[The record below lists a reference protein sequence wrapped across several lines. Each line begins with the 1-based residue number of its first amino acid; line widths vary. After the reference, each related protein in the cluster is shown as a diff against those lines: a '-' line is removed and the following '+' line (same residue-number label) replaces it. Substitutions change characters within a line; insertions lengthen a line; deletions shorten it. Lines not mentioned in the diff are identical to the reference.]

1 MIAAP
6 EELTGE
12 RLARMTAAEFDALPF
27 GAIRLDADGRVVGFN
42 VAEARLARRR
52 PEATLGR
59 LFFEDI
65 APCTNTE
72 AFRGRLDSLARA
84 GEGTETFDYV
94 FEFPWGIR
102 QVRIRLMVLPDHSR
116 WVFVSTLRIEE
127 RPAAED
133 GRGRL
138 EGSST

>member
-1 MIAAP
+1 MIEAQ

-12 RLARMTAAEFDALPF
+12 RLARMTQAEFDALPF
-27 GAIRLDADGRVVGFN
+27 GAIRLDAAGHVVGFN

-65 APCTNTE
+65 APCANTQ

-94 FEFPWGIR
+94 FEFPWGVR
-102 QVRIRLMVLPDHSR
+102 EVRIRLMVLPDGSR
-116 WVFVSTLRIEE
+116 WVFVSTLKLSE
-127 RPAAED
+127 RPAADD

-138 EGSST
+138 GRST